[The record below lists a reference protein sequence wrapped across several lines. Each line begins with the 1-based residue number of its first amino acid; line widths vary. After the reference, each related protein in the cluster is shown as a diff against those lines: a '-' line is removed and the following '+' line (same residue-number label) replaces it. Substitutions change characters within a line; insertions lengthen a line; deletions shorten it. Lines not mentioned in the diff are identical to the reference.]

1 MSESF
6 SDLRRS
12 SREVDHKP
20 EAVERKRGGAV
31 PAQAKVV
38 GPVVRGAAA
47 KSEMRAMEKEA
58 AAGRKVQPAKPAL
71 SAKRWP

>member
-12 SREVDHKP
+12 SREVDHKTDI
-20 EAVERKRGGAV
+20 ERKRGGAV

-38 GPVVRGAAA
+38 GPVITGKAAEREMQAMEKAAAA
-47 KSEMRAMEKEA
+47 KSP
-58 AAGRKVQPAKPAL
+58 PAK
-71 SAKRWP
+71 KR